1 MKKVRIFTF
10 LTYRN
15 IQGVCNY
22 YATFP
27 FSYFFY
33 GNTVMYCIF
42 IWLSLTNKPI
52 NWFSFSSHLLSSW
65 KKVAVFLVKCL
76 RNDINQF
83 MHMCLKNLNCSWKGT
98 FWIRFDSYAVLK
110 LSINLIRFSDNWVLA
125 DLSNG
130 ISKFETSWRLGLSK
144 RNESK
149 SPRHVHED

>member
-15 IQGVCNY
+15 IQSVCNY

-42 IWLSLTNKPI
+42 IWLSLTNKPNI
-52 NWFSFSSHLLSSW
+52 FFSFTFIL
-65 KKVAVFLVKCL
+65 KKSCGFLNKFKCL

-110 LSINLIRFSDNWVLA
+110 ISINLIRFSDNWVLA